1 MTSGTRR
8 EEAAAPARRSLR
20 PRSGR
25 KGRAALILASAA
37 AASAVL
43 AGWLYGDDSRV
54 EHVNGE
60 GPLQSDTA
68 QGTTSVYAPREV
80 PWAVTFGSYL
90 LCSTTGEPITLDGVR
105 YNTAVEPRSVSLKL
119 RTVTPRMW
127 KASVDAGYIGAALG
141 EPPHF
146 DKRKAPG
153 HYADV
158 RAGSRITQSCAE
170 QDREGA
176 GYTEL
181 LFVLDVG
188 EQGGVID
195 AAWIDYHVGGKPYTL
210 RLDWKMVACG
220 TKVPEAVDG
229 TAVCDGEQG

>member
-1 MTSGTRR
+1 MS
-8 EEAAAPARRSLR
+8 ARRSLR
-20 PRSGR
+20 PRDGR
-25 KGRAALILASAA
+25 KGRKGKLALILVAA
-37 AASAVL
+37 AAALAVL

-60 GPLQSDTA
+60 GPLQSDSSE
-68 QGTTSVYAPREV
+68 GTTSVYAPKDV

-90 LCSTTGEPITLDGVR
+90 LCSTSGEAITLDGIR
-105 YNTAVEPRSVSLKL
+105 YHTPVEPKSVSLKL
-119 RTVTPRMW
+119 RSVTPRMW

-141 EPPHF
+141 APPHF
-146 DKRKAPG
+146 QQRKAPG

-158 RAGSRITQSCAE
+158 RAGSRITQSCAD
-170 QDREGA
+170 QDQEGA

-188 EQGGVID
+188 RQGGFID
-195 AAWIDYHVGGKPYTL
+195 SAWVDYHVGGKPYTL

-220 TKVPEAVDG
+220 SKVPHTVDG
-229 TAVCDGEQG
+229 TVVCDGEQG

>member
-1 MTSGTRR
+1 MVS
-8 EEAAAPARRSLR
+8 AVV
-20 PRSGR
+20 
-25 KGRAALILASAA
+25 ASALL
-37 AASAVL
+37 V
-43 AGWLYGDDSRV
+43 GWLYCRGLRV

-68 QGTTSVYAPREV
+68 QGATSVYAPADV

-90 LCSTTGEPITLDGVR
+90 LCSTSGEPIVLDGIRYRSPVR
-105 YNTAVEPRSVSLKL
+105 PRSVSLKL

-127 KASVDAGYIGAALG
+127 KAGVDAGYLGAALG

-146 DKRKAPG
+146 QKRKVLGRYEDA
-153 HYADV
+153 
-158 RAGSRITQSCAE
+158 RAGRRITQSCAD

-188 EQGGVID
+188 EAGGFID
-195 AAWIDYHVGGKPYTL
+195 AAWIDYRVGGKPYTL

-220 TKVPEAVDG
+220 AKVPDTVDG
-229 TAVCDGEQG
+229 VVMCDGEQS

>member
-1 MTSGTRR
+1 M
-8 EEAAAPARRSLR
+8 
-20 PRSGR
+20 
-25 KGRAALILASAA
+25 AL
-37 AASAVL
+37 V
-43 AGWLYGDDSRV
+43 AGWLYSNDSRE

-68 QGTTSVYAPREV
+68 QGTTSVYAPDDA

-90 LCSTTGEPITLDGVR
+90 LCSTSGEPITLDGIR
-105 YNTAVEPRSVSLKL
+105 YHAAVEPKSVSLKL
-119 RTVTPRMW
+119 RTVTPQVW

-141 EPPHF
+141 KPPHF
-146 DKRKAPG
+146 QKRKAPG
-153 HYADV
+153 QYADA
-158 RAGSRITQSCAE
+158 RNGSRITQSCAD

-188 EQGGVID
+188 EQGGFVD
-195 AAWIDYHVGGKPYTL
+195 AAWIDYQVDGKPYTL

-220 TKVPEAVDG
+220 SKVPHTVDG
-229 TAVCDGEQG
+229 TVVCDGEQG

>member
-1 MTSGTRR
+1 MSVRWPFRMPDGHR
-8 EEAAAPARRSLR
+8 
-20 PRSGR
+20 R
-25 KGRAALILASAA
+25 KGRVALVLGSGAAALVL
-37 AASAVL
+37 L
-43 AGWLYGDDSRV
+43 AGWLYGGGSRV

-68 QGTTSVYAPREV
+68 QGTTSVYAPDDV
-80 PWAVTFGSYL
+80 PWAVTFGSFL
-90 LCSTTGEPITLDGVR
+90 LCSTSGEPIVLDGIR
-105 YNTAVEPRSVSLKL
+105 HHSPVEPRSVSLKL

-146 DKRKAPG
+146 VKRKAPG
-153 HYADV
+153 HYADA
-158 RAGSRITQSCAE
+158 RAGSRIAQSCAD

-188 EQGGVID
+188 ESGGFID

-220 TKVPEAVDG
+220 SKVPHTVDG
-229 TAVCDGEQG
+229 TVVCAGLDQVP